1 MENVMHA
8 FPVAV
13 GLLLLAAPAV
23 AQQRAEPVSRPGNAR
38 AEPSLGAE
46 YETGGYGTGQRIKRR
61 SAVAGAR
68 LVKGR
73 VILSAS
79 LPYTQVD
86 APGNVVTGG
95 GGLFGLPIIVD
106 PTRPATH
113 TRRRGVGDLRLGAA
127 WVAPLKAVDLA
138 AYGQVKLP
146 TAKAGLGTGKVDY
159 AVGVEVSKPLG
170 AVTPFAN
177 VTHTM
182 PGSPDGYRL
191 RDTVAAQAGL
201 SAALGSGISGQVAY
215 GYAQSTAAALSD
227 EQRLSMRLTTGVSS
241 RLSLSVHG
249 GAGLSKSAP
258 DATAGVQLGVRLF

>member
-1 MENVMHA
+1 MHV

-13 GLLLLAAPAV
+13 GLLLLAPPAM

-38 AEPSLGAE
+38 AELSAGAE
-46 YETGGYGTGQRIKRR
+46 YQTGDYGTGQRIESR
-61 SAVAGAR
+61 SAIAGAR
-68 LVKGR
+68 VVKGR
-73 VILSAS
+73 VILSAA

-106 PTRPATH
+106 PTRPATRM
-113 TRRRGVGDLRLGAA
+113 RRRGVGDLRLGAA

-146 TAKAGLGTGKVDY
+146 TAKTGLGTGKTDY
-159 AVGVEVSKPLG
+159 SVGAEVSKPLG
-170 AVTPFAN
+170 GVTPFAN
-177 VTHTM
+177 VTYTM

-191 RDTVAAQAGL
+191 RDTLAGQAGL
-201 SAALGSGISGQVAY
+201 NAALGSGVSGQIAY
-215 GYAQSTAAALSD
+215 GYAQNPGAAMSD
-227 EQRLSMRLTTGVSS
+227 EQLVSMRLTTGISP
-241 RLSLSVHG
+241 RLSLSVQG